1 MLELESLEGAYSA
14 IAEYADDV
22 SPFLDWIRGNW
33 MLLVLSGEIVGAVL
47 AIKMGR
53 YRRGIVWL
61 AAALATVW
69 VGAFR

>member
-14 IAEYADDV
+14 IAEYADNV

-61 AAALATVW
+61 AAALATIRI
-69 VGAFR
+69 GAFR